1 MTNRLL
7 AAITL
12 ILLGACGHI
21 AKLPDSYTVDSK
33 SPNGAV
39 IVSLTFEGGLQFS
52 AFTLEY
58 RLVGGGESQSMHS
71 AAILG
76 APDIDSDGRKGWL
89 FPRELP
95 PGEYEFFKW
104 RGMSGNASY
113 WSPRDFSNRF
123 TVTAGRVTYIG
134 SVNVLT
140 SAATKRY
147 QVQVRDERER
157 DIPAFLTRYPKVKR
171 EQVEFD
177 IMSEDRS
184 DPARRKMQLDDF
196 KDVLPGEAERR
207 RQEQE
212 RRRMDDLKDL
222 LPGTAK

>member
-1 MTNRLL
+1 MAYRLL
-7 AAITL
+7 AAIAL
-12 ILLGACGHI
+12 IALGGCGHI
-21 AKLPDSYTVDSK
+21 AKLPENYAVDAK

-39 IVSLTFEGGLQFS
+39 IVSLTFEGELQFS

-58 RLVGGGESQSMHS
+58 RLVRGGETQSMHS
-71 AAILG
+71 ASIL
-76 APDIDSDGRKGWL
+76 ASPDIDSDGRRGWL

-95 PGEYEFFKW
+95 PGEYEFYKW
-104 RGMSGNASY
+104 RGMMGNASY

-123 TVTAGRVTYIG
+123 TVSAGRITYIG

-140 SAATKRY
+140 SSTAKRY

-157 DIPAFLTRYPKVKR
+157 DIAAFLTRYPKVKR

-177 IMSEDRS
+177 IMSEDMNA
-184 DPARRKMQLDDF
+184 PGRRDMQLDDF
-196 KDVLPGEAERR
+196 KDVLPDAAERR
-207 RQEQE
+207 RQEEE
-212 RRRMDDLKDL
+212 RRRMDELKDL